1 MRMRTGRPI
10 AALSLAIEE
19 RKSLENWA
27 RRPTSAQALAQ
38 RARIVLEC
46 AAGNPNLVVARKL
59 RITPQTVGKWR
70 QRFLDRRL
78 DGLLDEPRPGAP
90 RQVGDAQIERVVR
103 LTLES
108 TPADA
113 THWSTRAMARR
124 SGLSQSTIG
133 RIWRAFGLQPH
144 RVEGF
149 KLSKDPL
156 FIEKVRDI
164 VGLYLNP
171 PDKAL
176 VLCVDEKAQIQALDR
191 SQPLLPMRPGQAERR
206 TPDYRRHGTTNLFA
220 ALDAKAGTVIG
231 EFHRRHRAIE
241 FRSFLET
248 IDASV
253 PDDLDLHLII
263 DNYGTH
269 KTPAIKRWLVRH
281 PRFHLHFTPTAG
293 SWLNL
298 VERWFALLTER
309 QLRRGVHRSTR
320 ELQDAI
326 RAFLD
331 HHNRDPKPFIWTKTA
346 DQIIESVARFCKRI
360 SDSGH

>member
-1 MRMRTGRPI
+1 MRTGRPI
-10 AALSLAIEE
+10 TRLSLTVEE
-19 RKSLENWA
+19 RETLERWA
-27 RRPTSAQALAQ
+27 RRPKSAQALAQ
-38 RARIVLEC
+38 RSRIILEC
-46 AAGNPNLVVARKL
+46 AAVKPNTVVARKL
-59 RITPQTVGKWR
+59 GLTHQTVGKWR
-70 QRFLDRRL
+70 QRFLERRL
-78 DGLLDEPRPGAP
+78 EGLLDEPRPGAP
-90 RQVGDAQIERVVR
+90 RQVGDAQVERVVR

-113 THWSTRAMARR
+113 THWSTRAMAKR
-124 SGLSQSTIG
+124 SGLSQTMVS
-133 RIWRAFGLQPH
+133 RIWRAFALQPH

-191 SQPLLPMRPGQAERR
+191 SQPLLPMRPGQAARR
-206 TPDYRRHGTTNLFA
+206 TPDYLRHGTINLFA
-220 ALDAKAGTVIG
+220 ALDTKAGTVIG
-231 EFHRRHRAIE
+231 EFHRRHRAVE
-241 FRSFLET
+241 FRSFLAT
-248 IDASV
+248 IDAAA
-253 PDDLDLHLII
+253 PDALELHLIL

-269 KTPAIKRWLVRH
+269 KTPAIKRWLLRH
-281 PRFHLHFTPTAG
+281 PRFHLHFTPTGG

-320 ELQDAI
+320 ELEDAI
-326 RAFLD
+326 RAFLE
-331 HHNRDPKPFIWTKTA
+331 HHNRNPKPFIWTKTA
-346 DQIIESVARFCKRI
+346 DQILDSVARFCKRI
-360 SDSGH
+360 SNSGH

>member
-1 MRMRTGRPI
+1 MRTGRPI
-10 AALSLAIEE
+10 APLSLAIEE
-19 RKSLENWA
+19 RETLENWA

-46 AAGNPNLVVARKL
+46 AAGNPNMVVARKI

-113 THWSTRAMARR
+113 THWSTRAMAKR

-133 RIWRAFGLQPH
+133 RIWRAFALQPH

-191 SQPLLPMRPGQAERR
+191 SQPMLPMRPGQAERR
-206 TPDYRRHGTTNLFA
+206 TPDYRRYGTINLFA
-220 ALDAKAGTVIG
+220 ALDAKLGTVIG

-241 FRSFLET
+241 FRNFLET
-248 IDASV
+248 IEASV
-253 PDDLDLHLII
+253 PGAVDLHLIL

-269 KTPAIKRWLVRH
+269 KTAAIKRWLLRH
-281 PRFHLHFTPTAG
+281 PRFHLHFTPTGG

-298 VERWFALLTER
+298 VERWFALLTEK
-309 QLRRGVHRSTR
+309 QLRRGIHRSTR
-320 ELQDAI
+320 QLQDAI

-346 DQIIESVARFCKRI
+346 DQILESVGRFCKRI
-360 SDSGH
+360 CDSGH